1 MWWCSLVRPEQYTQC
16 SVLREGTGSCSDHRR
31 HVSVN
36 PIFGIQLLDLD
47 PSQHVILD

>member
-16 SVLREGTGSCSDHRR
+16 SVLSEGTGSYSDHGR

-47 PSQHVILD
+47 PSQHIILD